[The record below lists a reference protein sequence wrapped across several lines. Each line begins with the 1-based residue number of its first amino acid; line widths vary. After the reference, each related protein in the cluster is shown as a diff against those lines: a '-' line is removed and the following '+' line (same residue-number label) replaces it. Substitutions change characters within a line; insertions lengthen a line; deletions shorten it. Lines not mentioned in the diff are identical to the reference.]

1 MTVVQTNAE
10 RPARVRP
17 GLFERFSS
25 MSKVDLLTRILVV
38 AATLALLAY
47 ILLPVYWMVKSSFQT
62 NGEIRALP
70 PAWIP
75 QDWTWQPYFNANR
88 LIPLWRYVM
97 NSLFVSGTAALLSTI
112 IACSAAYVLGR
123 FRFPGA
129 TLILGLILLTNLI
142 PAITRVFPIYFF
154 IQNLNLLNSYV
165 GLIFAYVGFS
175 LPFAVLM
182 LRGYFETAAPA
193 ELEEAA
199 MIDGCGHFEAFWRV
213 ILPVCLPGIA
223 AVAIFTFLNAWNDF
237 LWASLLLNQGE
248 MKTIQVGIGD
258 FAQEGGSVQYVNAYM
273 AACVVATV
281 PALVVFVFVQRWLV
295 GGLTAGSVKT

>member
-1 MTVVQTNAE
+1 MTTAAPAAVG
-10 RPARVRP
+10 RPSLLR
-17 GLFERFSS
+17 LFTFSS
-25 MSKVDLLTRILVV
+25 KTDLFTRILVIAITV
-38 AATLALLAY
+38 GLLVY
-47 ILLPVYWMVKSSFQT
+47 ILLPVYWMLKSSFQT
-62 NGEIRALP
+62 NQEIRVLP
-70 PAWIP
+70 PVWLP
-75 QDWTWQPYFNANR
+75 SEVTGQPYVNANR
-88 LIPLWRYVM
+88 LIPMWRYVL
-97 NSLFVSGTAALLSTI
+97 NSLFVSVTAAGISTI
-112 IACSAAYVLGR
+112 IACSAAYVLAR

-129 TLILGLILLTNLI
+129 TIILGLILLTNLI

-154 IQNLNLLNSYV
+154 IQDLGLLNSYV

-182 LRGYFETAAPA
+182 LRGYFESAAPP

-199 MIDGCGHFEAFWRV
+199 LIDGCGHFAAFWRV

-258 FAQEGGSVQYVNAYM
+258 FAQEGGGVQYVNAFM
-273 AACVVATV
+273 AACVVATI
-281 PALVVFVFVQRWLV
+281 PALVVFLFVQRWLV

>member
-1 MTVVQTNAE
+1 MMTIAA
-10 RPARVRP
+10 PASLVKP
-17 GLFERFSS
+17 GLFQR
-25 MSKVDLLTRILVV
+25 
-38 AATLALLAY
+38 LALTSKTDMVTRVLVIAVTIALLFY
-47 ILLPVYWMVKSSFQT
+47 ILLPVYWMLKSSFQT
-62 NGEIRALP
+62 NQEIRLLP
-70 PAWIP
+70 PVWVP
-75 QDWTWQPYFNANR
+75 SELTVQPYTNANR
-88 LIPLWRYVM
+88 LIPLWRYVL
-97 NSLFVSGTAALLSTI
+97 NSLFVSVTASVISTI
-112 IACSAAYVLGR
+112 IACSAAYVLAR
-123 FRFPGA
+123 FRFRGA
-129 TLILGLILLTNLI
+129 TTILALILLTNLI

-154 IQNLNLLNSYV
+154 IQNLGLLNSYV
-165 GLIFAYVGFS
+165 GLILAYVGFS

-182 LRGYFETAAPA
+182 LRGYFESAAPP

-199 MIDGCGHFEAFWRV
+199 LIDGCGYFEAFWRV

-258 FAQEGGSVQYVNAYM
+258 FAQEGGGVQYVNAFM

-281 PALVVFVFVQRWLV
+281 PALVVFLFVQRWLV

>member
-1 MTVVQTNAE
+1 MTIVLPMSAE
-10 RPARVRP
+10 RP
-17 GLFERFSS
+17 GLFRRLAVMNKS
-25 MSKVDLLTRILVV
+25 DLLTRILVIAV
-38 AATLALLAY
+38 TLALLFY
-47 ILLPVYWMVKSSFQT
+47 ILLPIYWMLKSSFQP
-62 NGEIRALP
+62 NAEIRALP
-70 PAWIP
+70 PVWVP
-75 QDWTWQPYFNANR
+75 QEPTLQPYTNANR
-88 LIPLWRYVM
+88 LIPMWRYVL
-97 NSLFVSGTAALLSTI
+97 NSLFVSVTAAGISTI
-112 IACSAAYVLGR
+112 IACSAAYVLAR

-129 TLILGLILLTNLI
+129 TFILGLILLTNLI
-142 PAITRVFPIYFF
+142 PAITRVFPVYFF
-154 IQNLNLLNSYV
+154 IQNLGLLNSYV

-182 LRGYFETAAPA
+182 LRGYFESAAPP

-199 MIDGCGHFEAFWRV
+199 LIDGCGYFEAFWRV

-258 FAQEGGSVQYVNAYM
+258 FAQEGGGVQYVNAFM
-273 AACVVATV
+273 AACVVATI

>member
-1 MTVVQTNAE
+1 MTLAMPTSTSK
-10 RPARVRP
+10 P
-17 GLFERFSS
+17 GLFQRLGA
-25 MSKVDLLTRILVV
+25 MSKADLITRILVIAV
-38 AATLALLAY
+38 TAAMLFY
-47 ILLPVYWMVKSSFQT
+47 ILLPVYWMLKSSIQP
-62 NGEIRALP
+62 NAEIRVLP
-70 PAWIP
+70 PVWVP
-75 QDWTWQPYFNANR
+75 QEPTLQPYANANR
-88 LIPLWRYVM
+88 LIPMWRYVL
-97 NSLFVSGTAALLSTI
+97 NSLFVSGTAAVIATV
-112 IACSAAYVLGR
+112 IACSAAYVLAR
-123 FRFPGA
+123 FKFRGA
-129 TLILGLILLTNLI
+129 TFILGLILLTNLI
-142 PAITRVFPIYFF
+142 PAITRVFPVYFF
-154 IQNLNLLNSYV
+154 IQNLGLLNSYV

-182 LRGYFETAAPA
+182 LRGYFETAAPP

-199 MIDGCGHFEAFWRV
+199 LIDGCSYFEAFWKV

-223 AVAIFTFLNAWNDF
+223 AVGIFTFLNAWNDF

-258 FAQEGGSVQYVNAYM
+258 FAQEGGGVQYINAFM

>member
-1 MTVVQTNAE
+1 MMTIAVPDTA
-10 RPARVRP
+10 VRP
-17 GLFERFSS
+17 GLWQRLAFAN
-25 MSKVDLLTRILVV
+25 KTDLVTRVLVV
-38 AATLALLAY
+38 AITVALLFY
-47 ILLPVYWMVKSSFQT
+47 ILLPVYWMLKSSFQP
-62 NGEIRALP
+62 NQEIRVLP
-70 PAWIP
+70 PIWFPGEPTA
-75 QDWTWQPYFNANR
+75 QPYTNANR
-88 LIPLWRYVM
+88 LIPMWRYVL
-97 NSLFVSGTAALLSTI
+97 NSLFVSVTAAGISTI
-112 IACSAAYVLGR
+112 IACSAAYVLAR

-129 TLILGLILLTNLI
+129 TIILGLILLTNLI

-154 IQNLNLLNSYV
+154 IQDLGLLNSYA
-165 GLIFAYVGFS
+165 GLILAYVGFS

-182 LRGYFETAAPA
+182 LRGYFESAAPP

-199 MIDGCGHFEAFWRV
+199 LIDGCGYFEAFWRV

-258 FAQEGGSVQYVNAYM
+258 FAQEGGGVQYVNAFM

>member
-1 MTVVQTNAE
+1 MMTIAVPNTAT
-10 RPARVRP
+10 RPRLWQRLSFAN
-17 GLFERFSS
+17 
-25 MSKVDLLTRILVV
+25 KTDLVTRILIIAITV
-38 AATLALLAY
+38 ALLFY
-47 ILLPVYWMVKSSFQT
+47 ILLPVYWMLKSSFQP
-62 NGEIRALP
+62 NQEIRVLP
-70 PAWIP
+70 PVWFPSEA
-75 QDWTWQPYFNANR
+75 TAQPYTNANR
-88 LIPLWRYVM
+88 LIPMWRYVL
-97 NSLFVSGTAALLSTI
+97 NSLFVSVTAAAISTV
-112 IACSAAYVLGR
+112 IACSASYVLAR

-129 TLILGLILLTNLI
+129 TIILALILLTNLI

-154 IQNLNLLNSYV
+154 IQDLGLLNSYA
-165 GLIFAYVGFS
+165 GLILAYVGFS

-182 LRGYFETAAPA
+182 LRGYFVSAAPP

-199 MIDGCGHFEAFWRV
+199 LIDGCSHFEAFWRV

-258 FAQEGGSVQYVNAYM
+258 FAQEGGGVQYVNAFM
-273 AACVVATV
+273 AACVVATI

>member
-1 MTVVQTNAE
+1 MNK
-10 RPARVRP
+10 
-17 GLFERFSS
+17 S
-25 MSKVDLLTRILVV
+25 DLLTRILVIAV
-38 AATLALLAY
+38 TLALLFY
-47 ILLPVYWMVKSSFQT
+47 ILLPIYWMLKSSFQP
-62 NGEIRALP
+62 NAEIRALP
-70 PAWIP
+70 PVWVP
-75 QDWTWQPYFNANR
+75 QEPTLQPYTNANR
-88 LIPLWRYVM
+88 LIPMWRYVL
-97 NSLFVSGTAALLSTI
+97 NSLFVSVTAAGISTI
-112 IACSAAYVLGR
+112 IACSAAYVLAR

-129 TLILGLILLTNLI
+129 TFILGLILLTNLI
-142 PAITRVFPIYFF
+142 PAITRVFPVYFF
-154 IQNLNLLNSYV
+154 IQNLGLLNSYV

-182 LRGYFETAAPA
+182 LRGYFESAAPP

-199 MIDGCGHFEAFWRV
+199 LIDGCGYFEAFWRV

-258 FAQEGGSVQYVNAYM
+258 FAQEGGGVQYVNAFM
-273 AACVVATV
+273 AACVVATI